1 MKNIVYLVTMSG
13 ETRVKDEQKAFTS
26 FEGATKFVESDTEW
40 VKGSDL
46 YMAVT
51 VPASGEPEQ
60 SSTTFIFRKG
70 DNDAAQVYG
79 KYVIT
84 TVEVF

>member
-46 YMAVT
+46 YMAVN
-51 VPASGEPEQ
+51 VPGSGKPEQ

-70 DNDAAQVYG
+70 DNDAAEVYG
-79 KYVIT
+79 KYVIKEIA
-84 TVEVF
+84 VE